1 VFLGGKTP
9 SNRRRKRATH
19 FGSEPTRDPCLR
31 PPSVLLRLHRAE
43 SGPLEG
49 DSRSCARVLRRGCW
63 RPEIL
68 RCVTSLLPATQ
79 THEWVSYLDWL
90 VGDSLNSDR
99 TGRPRPP
106 CPHVQPRRRVPLSV
120 QDPILDMYITLQTR
134 HGLRKLGDDDCR
146 GGNTGSS
153 FPAISVPSPQPP
165 SILRSVPCRPV
176 PARAR
181 HAAVSGS
188 VGRSVTPVVFFRE
201 DIHPSGRC
209 WTATRVRTRPPGRAI
224 DRRLDRRECACV

>member
-1 VFLGGKTP
+1 MFLGGKTP

-19 FGSEPTRDPCLR
+19 FGSEPTRDACLR

-49 DSRSCARVLRRGCW
+49 DSRSYARVLRHGCW

-106 CPHVQPRRRVPLSV
+106 CPHVQPSRRVPLSV
-120 QDPILDMYITLQTR
+120 QDLILDMYITLQIR

-165 SILRSVPCRPV
+165 STLRAV
-176 PARAR
+176 PAGAGEGATR
-181 HAAVSGS
+181 SGQWI
-188 VGRSVTPVVFFRE
+188 GRSVTRVVFFRE